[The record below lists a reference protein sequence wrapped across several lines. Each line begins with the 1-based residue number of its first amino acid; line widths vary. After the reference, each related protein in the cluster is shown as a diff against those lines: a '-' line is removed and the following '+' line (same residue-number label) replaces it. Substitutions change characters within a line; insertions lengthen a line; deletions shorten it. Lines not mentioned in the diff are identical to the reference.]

1 MSQERYFIG
10 PGLKDKL
17 RDVIFRVNSA
27 PHVTS
32 GPHVPHVYSDIPP
45 PIAKAKELRRGT
57 FTGSWSIGGTNTVQ
71 VVGSGETVR
80 VTNYCTPILI
90 DDGPTQRFSVIFGDV
105 KGTQTAV
112 EIQNPG
118 VPGLRRGTFTG
129 AWSIGS
135 TNAVTIH
142 GTTQTISVTNYC
154 VPVAASTQPHN
165 VIFGAVMGHQAAVEV
180 QADAGLR
187 VGKYTGSPPW
197 AIGTCATVTLW
208 ERTGTNCLPTASS
221 PTETV
226 EAVANL
232 LHDVPANSW
241 VVIGQGTDGKW
252 YLLDSG
258 IEGSCRQTIGGEDI
272 TRWTG
277 WDGTKVQLLGHD
289 ENGCL
294 KWFDSEECE
303 EPSPGTP

>member
-90 DDGPTQRFSVIFGDV
+90 GDGPTQRFSVIFGDV

-154 VPVAASTQPHN
+154 VPVAGGTASTQSYN
-165 VIFGAVMGHQAAVEV
+165 VIFGAVMGAQAVVEV
-180 QADAGLR
+180 QAGGMQTGTTSEPWDKDTTATINGVPDIRNYWGNVASGKR
-187 VGKYTGSPPW
+187 VGFQAAADGHYYL
-197 AIGTCATVTLW
+197 V
-208 ERTGTNCLPTASS
+208 
-221 PTETV
+221 
-226 EAVANL
+226 VA
-232 LHDVPANSW
+232 
-241 VVIGQGTDGKW
+241 
-252 YLLDSG
+252 
-258 IEGSCRQTIGGEDI
+258 
-272 TRWTG
+272 
-277 WDGTKVQLLGHD
+277 
-289 ENGCL
+289 
-294 KWFDSEECE
+294 EC
-303 EPSPGTP
+303 

>member
-71 VVGSGETVR
+71 VVGSSETVR
-80 VTNYCTPILI
+80 VTNYCVPIQI
-90 DDGPTQRFSVIFGDV
+90 EDGSEQQYNVIFGDI

-112 EIQNPG
+112 EVQSP
-118 VPGLRRGTFTG
+118 
-129 AWSIGS
+129 
-135 TNAVTIH
+135 
-142 GTTQTISVTNYC
+142 
-154 VPVAASTQPHN
+154 
-165 VIFGAVMGHQAAVEV
+165 EV
-180 QADAGLR
+180 QADTGLR
-187 VGKYTGSPPW
+187 VGKISAAW
-197 AIGTCATVTLW
+197 DIGTCATVYVW
-208 ERTGTNCLPTASS
+208 KRTGTGENCVPVESDPL
-221 PTETV
+221 ETV
-226 EAVANL
+226 EDVVNL
-232 LHDVPANSW
+232 SHNVPADSW
-241 VVIGQGTDGKW
+241 VVVGQASDGKW
-252 YLLDSG
+252 YLIESG
-258 IEGSCRQTIGGEDI
+258 KEVTPPDDPPTCQQTIGGEDI

-303 EPSPGTP
+303 EESPGGA

>member
-32 GPHVPHVYSDIPP
+32 GPHVSHVYSDIPP

-112 EIQNPG
+112 EIQS

-154 VPVAASTQPHN
+154 VPVAGGTASTQSYN
-165 VIFGAVMGHQAAVEV
+165 VIFGAVMGAQAVVEV
-180 QADAGLR
+180 QA
-187 VGKYTGSPPW
+187 
-197 AIGTCATVTLW
+197 
-208 ERTGTNCLPTASS
+208 
-221 PTETV
+221 
-226 EAVANL
+226 
-232 LHDVPANSW
+232 
-241 VVIGQGTDGKW
+241 
-252 YLLDSG
+252 G

-272 TRWTG
+272 TTWPG
-277 WDGTKVQLLGHD
+277 WDATKEQLLGHD
-289 ENGCL
+289 ASGCL
-294 KWFDSEECE
+294 KWFDVAACGETS
-303 EPSPGTP
+303 SGGGTP